1 MHILNYL
8 YDKLSY
14 GVTDGKDD
22 FHTMVFSNMQNNKV
36 ESRCVVLR
44 DFDSDKRI
52 LVFNTDIRSPK
63 VEAIRLNPKTHC
75 LFYHFREKIQLR
87 IEAYSTVHCDDSIH
101 KDYWDKTSLSSRR
114 CYLTKYNPSQTIEKM
129 DDGIPEEL
137 NARIPS
143 ALESESGRVNF
154 AVVVNKIISID
165 WLFLS
170 SRGHQRALY
179 DFNGE
184 KIKKQ
189 WIAP

>member
-8 YDKLSY
+8 YDRLNY

-22 FHTMVFSNMQNNKV
+22 FHTMVFSNIQNDKV

-87 IEAYSTVHCDDSIH
+87 IQTYSTIHYDDSIH
-101 KDYWDKTSLSSRR
+101 KDGWDKTTLSSRR
-114 CYLTKYNPSQTIEKM
+114 CYLTKYNPSQMIEKM

-154 AVVVNKIISID
+154 AVVLNKIISID

-179 DFNGE
+179 DFTGA

>member
-8 YDKLSY
+8 YDRLSY

-22 FHTMVFSNMQNNKV
+22 FHTMVFSNIQKNKV

-44 DFDSDKRI
+44 DFDSDKGI

-87 IEAYSTVHCDDSIH
+87 IEAYSTVHYDDSIH
-101 KDYWDKTSLSSRR
+101 KDYWDKTTLSSRR

-154 AVVVNKIISID
+154 AVVLNKIISID

-179 DFNGE
+179 DFTGE